1 MQRQKENSFL
11 IANLHTKCAGKAAK
25 HILTKESY
33 QAYIFVVNFVILEI
47 ASLTFKIQYQKAN
60 VEGVR
65 HVCEFQYQKANVERV
80 RHVCGD
86 LIKHDDDKDF
96 FSV

>member
-11 IANLHTKCAGKAAK
+11 IANLYTKCAGNAAK

-33 QAYIFVVNFVILEI
+33 QACIFVVNFVILEI

-65 HVCEFQYQKANVERV
+65 HVCEFQYQKANVEGV